1 MKKIFQAAAVTLM
14 ATSAAQA
21 QQAVQWPVSDGGNG
35 HWYQR
40 NSQPLSW
47 TAARQFALAEGG
59 DLATLTTQTESAFA
73 FAVDGGIGNCWI
85 GGFQS
90 ADACEPAC
98 QWTWVTGEPWL
109 FSAWR
114 SGQPDNTSGTE
125 DSLCFWGGEQ
135 SWNDGTGSDAAPS
148 VVEWS
153 TDCNGDGIVD
163 YGQCRDGTLSD
174 YNGNNIPDCC
184 ERDETC
190 VVGSYPVQWRLE
202 DGGNDHWYEVHPL
215 GGPTPWAV
223 ARAEAKALGG
233 DLASL
238 ESPTEPS
245 FIYKISGNST
255 GWGSRVGPWL
265 GGFQDTS
272 ASDFVEPGGGW
283 RWTSGAPWSFADW
296 GQAEPN
302 NSPAPENYLHLISNN
317 CPGYPDGR
325 FFNDVRGDFAG
336 VGPCDK
342 MPISAIIEWSADCNH
357 DNIVDYGQILQ
368 GQLADLNTDGVPD
381 VCQQPTCVDADLFR
395 NGVINGA
402 DLGILL
408 SQWGPAPA
416 GTVSDINRDGQV
428 NGADLGYLLNA
439 WGPCAN

>member
-1 MKKIFQAAAVTLM
+1 
-14 ATSAAQA
+14 
-21 QQAVQWPVSDGGNG
+21 
-35 HWYQR
+35 
-40 NSQPLSW
+40 
-47 TAARQFALAEGG
+47 
-59 DLATLTTQTESAFA
+59 
-73 FAVDGGIGNCWI
+73 
-85 GGFQS
+85 
-90 ADACEPAC
+90 
-98 QWTWVTGEPWL
+98 
-109 FSAWR
+109 
-114 SGQPDNTSGTE
+114 
-125 DSLCFWGGEQ
+125 
-135 SWNDGTGSDAAPS
+135 
-148 VVEWS
+148 
-153 TDCNGDGIVD
+153 
-163 YGQCRDGTLSD
+163 
-174 YNGNNIPDCC
+174 
-184 ERDETC
+184 
-190 VVGSYPVQWRLE
+190 
-202 DGGNDHWYEVHPL
+202 
-215 GGPTPWAV
+215 V